1 MNEFR
6 EKLLSIGHIKPKT
19 RKTNAKDA
27 ALAADMAAY
36 KRLRAEGHQPL
47 TLTGAAEL
55 EKRAEHAVELE
66 MGKVFDSKE
75 MPHVREGVELSEQL
89 GLRGPYQ
96 R

>member
-1 MNEFR
+1 MNENL
-6 EKLLSIGHIKPKT
+6 EKWRSIGVIKPKT
-19 RKTNAKDA
+19 RKVNTKDA

-36 KRLRAEGHQPL
+36 RRLRAEGHQPL

-66 MGKVFDSKE
+66 MGKIFDKKD
-75 MPHVREGVELSEQL
+75 MPAVREGVEVSEQL
-89 GLRGPYQ
+89 GLRGPFS